1 MNDIF
6 QQAFLDE
13 LEKIAAYSVNG
24 IVSPPKTPTP
34 RMPGVLKKRRPAQVK
49 YRPPS
54 PGMETAAKIPGLKAG
69 PDYLP

>member
-6 QQAFLDE
+6 FAAFHDE
-13 LEKIAAYSVNG
+13 LEKLSAYG

-34 RMPGVLKKRRPAQVK
+34 RMPGVLKKRPARIK
-49 YRPPS
+49 YRPPAS
-54 PGMETAAKIPGLKAG
+54 GMETATKVPGVSG